1 MMGICSIQR
10 QYLSRIGA
18 CILDTDLVL
27 LVLLGLVGES
37 KFERLPHVEI
47 GHVGIVFGVVV
58 DFATELLLLLAGWDT
73 SIGHIAFHSGVGLLD
88 MAFRNVEHPDPG
100 LIHSVSTRR
109 AYCLEYCLPSQN
121 KHHLTVFDYT

>member
-73 SIGHIAFHSGVGLLD
+73 SIGYIAFHGGVGFAIVGYGFQECRTSGSGSDTL
-88 MAFRNVEHPDPG
+88 G
-100 LIHSVSTRR
+100 QHS
-109 AYCLEYCLPSQN
+109 PSILFGIL
-121 KHHLTVFDYT
+121 LTVPKQASSRRL

>member
-10 QYLSRIGA
+10 QYLSRIEL

-73 SIGHIAFHSGVGLLD
+73 SIGHIAFHSGVGFAIVGYGFQECRTSGSGSDTL
-88 MAFRNVEHPDPG
+88 G
-100 LIHSVSTRR
+100 QHS
-109 AYCLEYCLPSQN
+109 PSILFGIL
-121 KHHLTVFDYT
+121 LTVPKQASSHRL